1 MSEDGSLSRM
11 NVFKIFLGSMAVVI
25 MATLA
30 TAQNYNDP
38 PPPSITGITSTSN
51 AQQRISFTPY
61 PSADQFRMLRT
72 DSLGSPWFE
81 DLSGIF
87 SGLTWSATPSA
98 SNSFF
103 RLQVVPLSSNALLTA
118 SVVNKLAY
126 GPTPDLLDRLAVIGP
141 DAYIAEQLAPETITE
156 NVANTHPNINLIAAR
171 LGTPPNIISATANT
185 GPATAS
191 MSDMRAWYVLH
202 AVGADRQLYEILTQ
216 FFDNHFTTQY
226 GKAVNFLTRYDFPGI
241 ALQRFG
247 VEMEWRELYR
257 WRQALLSPTC
267 TFSNLLV
274 ISAESPTMIIYLDTI
289 DSRGDGRNIPNE
301 NYSRELLELYSMG
314 VDNGY
319 DQSDIVAMSACWA
332 GWSLDLV
339 APDQANNPFAPRTTQ
354 FLPGSTSTSLAVTNL
369 YGIWSFNFKPN
380 RHGTAAKTIFQGKY
394 VPTRFGPP
402 YTTKT
407 YGNNATPGLYQ
418 LNIPSRVGTSGIQD
432 GYDVIAHLANLPFTQ
447 EYISVKLCRT
457 FVHDDFAHGYDFT
470 APNLSEEGKLV
481 KACMAAW
488 ENSSPPGQ
496 IRPVLQTIFNSA
508 LFRGPGGYAQKV
520 KTPLE
525 FAVSGIRALRSSTN
539 GSGTMASF
547 TARTDGYGLVAA
559 ASGARGR
566 ANDSGN
572 GSTLSRMGD
581 MILFNREAPD
591 GWPETAPAW
600 INASSLAERSRYLE
614 SLLTSSSITNKND
627 QNAFLTNNVTDPVGL
642 LRHRLPSL
650 ADQTDAG
657 KVADLFLLYFY
668 PGEGKASLDEYRTAA
683 INWLNTTDDGLNPS
697 PFSSLTPSS
706 AGSSAYDLR
715 VRSLVGMLLN
725 LDRFHEQ

>member
-1 MSEDGSLSRM
+1 M
-11 NVFKIFLGSMAVVI
+11 NAFKIFLTPFGVVMLAGLAV
-25 MATLA
+25 
-30 TAQNYNDP
+30 AQNYNYNDP
-38 PPPSITGITSTSN
+38 SPPSIAGITSESN
-51 AQQRISFTPY
+51 AQRRISFTPY
-61 PSADQFRMLRT
+61 PSADQFKMLRT

-87 SGLTWSATPSA
+87 SGLTWSFTPQA

-118 SVVNKLAY
+118 NVANKLAY

-141 DAYIAEQLAPETITE
+141 EAYIAEQLAPETITE
-156 NVANTHPNINLIAAR
+156 NVANTHTNINIIAAK
-171 LGTPPNIISATANT
+171 LGTPPNIISATATT
-185 GPATAS
+185 GPATAT
-191 MSDMRAWYVLH
+191 MNDMRAWYMLQ

-216 FFDNHFTTQY
+216 FFDNHFTTEY
-226 GKAVNFLTRYDFPGI
+226 AKAVTFLTRYNFPGL

-267 TFSNLLV
+267 TFSNLLT
-274 ISAESPTMIIYLDTI
+274 ISAESPTMIIYLDTV
-289 DSRGDGRNIPNE
+289 DSRGDGRNIANE
-301 NYSRELLELYSMG
+301 NYSRELLELFTMG

-319 DQSDIVAMSACWA
+319 DQNDIVAMSTCWA
-332 GWSLDLV
+332 GWSLELV
-339 APDQANNPFAPRTTQ
+339 APDQANNPFAPRTTA
-354 FLPGSTSTSLAVTNL
+354 FLPGSTSTSTAFTNL

-380 RHGTAAKTIFQGKY
+380 RHGTAAKTIFPDKY
-394 VPTRFGPP
+394 VPARFGPP
-402 YTTKT
+402 YTTRT
-407 YGNNATPGLYQ
+407 YGNNSTPGLYQ
-418 LNIPSRVGTSGIQD
+418 LNIPSRLGTSGIQD

-457 FVHDDFAHGYDFT
+457 FVHDDFTHGYDFT
-470 APNLSEEGKLV
+470 DPNLSEEGKLV

-508 LFRGPGGYAQKV
+508 LFRGPGSYAQKV

-525 FAVSGIRALRSSTN
+525 FIVSAIRALRSSTN

-547 TARTDGYGLVAA
+547 TARTDGYGLVTTNNT
-559 ASGARGR
+559 GR
-566 ANDSGN
+566 SRLNDGGI
-572 GSTLSRMGD
+572 GSPLSRLGD

-614 SLLTSSSITNKND
+614 SLLTASGIADKND
-627 QNAFLTNNVTDPVGL
+627 QNPALVNNVTDPVGL
-642 LRHRLPSL
+642 LRHRLPSV
-650 ADQTDAG
+650 ADQKDAG
-657 KVADLFLLYFY
+657 KVADLFLGYLY

-683 INWLNTTDDGLNPS
+683 INWLNTADNGLGVSSFN
-697 PFSSLTPSS
+697 SLTPSS
-706 AGSSAYDLR
+706 VAGSAYDTR
-715 VRSLVGMLLN
+715 VRSMVGMLLN